1 MFCEK
6 YEKLTGDIDGY
17 VLGLVNASEYSGI
30 DKSKLHM
37 ALQNRVVPDDMVRV
51 AWGGGKP
58 ILAIERRA
66 LDVLRKVLR
75 LSAWDLRREVFQ
87 HENP

>member
-6 YEKLTGDIDGY
+6 YQELSGDIDGY
-17 VLGLVNASEYSGI
+17 VLGMINATEYSGI

-37 ALQNRVVPDDMVRV
+37 ALQQGVIPDEMIRV

-66 LDVLRKVLR
+66 LDRLRNVLD
-75 LSAWDLRREVFQ
+75 LSAWDLRREVFLS
-87 HENP
+87 EKC